1 MTGKP
6 TLALILIGLVL
17 LAAALWSTSR
27 STTRPDHPTAHSTPS
42 SDTTPSPG
50 ATPASR
56 PVTAHDIAGLLP
68 LGEDQIATAAEVAR
82 RFTALYG
89 TWRYTESTPQ
99 YLARLTP
106 LMSAQLR
113 PELERAA
120 ADIATAVQRYRL
132 QQTST
137 GQARV
142 DALRA
147 LGPTSITVLVT
158 GTEHITTP
166 HSTWQ
171 DTSHYAITV
180 IHHDQ
185 NWRVY
190 AFDLATTG
198 DHGDRPDRE
207 PTEEAP

>member
-6 TLALILIGLVL
+6 TLALLLIGLVL
-17 LAAALWSTSR
+17 LTAALWSTTR
-27 STTRPDHPTAHSTPS
+27 NTTRPDRPTAHSTPS
-42 SDTTPSPG
+42 SDATPSPG
-50 ATPASR
+50 ATPAAR

-68 LGEDQIATAAEVAR
+68 LAEEQIAAAAEVAR

-120 ADIATAVQRYRL
+120 ANIPTAVQRYRQ

-147 LGPTSITVLVT
+147 LGPTSITVLAT

-166 HSTWQ
+166 HSAWQ

-190 AFDLATTG
+190 AFDLAATG
-198 DHGDRPDRE
+198 DHGDLPDSE
-207 PTEEAP
+207 PTDEAP

>member
-17 LAAALWSTSR
+17 LIAALWSTFR
-27 STTRPDHPTAHSTPS
+27 SPTRPDHPAARSTPS
-42 SDTTPSPG
+42 ADTTPSPG

-56 PVTAHDIAGLLP
+56 PVTTRDIAGLLP
-68 LGEDQIATAAEVAR
+68 LGEDQIVAAAELAR

-89 TWRYTESTPQ
+89 TWRYTESTSQ

-137 GQARV
+137 GHARV
-142 DALRA
+142 DALRT
-147 LGPTSITVLVT
+147 LGPTSITALVT

-166 HSTWQ
+166 HRAWRE
-171 DTSHYAITV
+171 TSHYAITV

-185 NWRVY
+185 NWRIY
-190 AFDLATTG
+190 AFDLAATG
-198 DHGDRPDRE
+198 DHGDLPDGQ
-207 PTEEAP
+207 PTEGAP